1 MFVLSLMQG
10 AGKTLKRVPC
20 PHKLMK
26 RVKHPEKRKQRQVCI
41 MRNVVFVDGCR
52 TGFGKLG
59 GTIRKFPMTD
69 LATIA
74 VNGLLD
80 KTQILERDGHVDGL
94 YMGSAFTDCQSSTPA
109 RYVALKSKLG
119 YDVWSSYV
127 ERQCGSAIDAINHA
141 AAAIMV
147 GNADVMIA
155 GGGDSY
161 SNMVAKFAM
170 NVEPYKLIPPTPL
183 KSSLAPDPADC
194 VDMITIS
201 DTIARMYNITREEC
215 DEFAAASQQR
225 AAAATEKGY
234 FKDEIVPIVIPA
246 TKKTPEVVFDYDEF
260 LRPGT
265 TVEVLSKLR
274 PVYPDGVTTAG
285 NSSGRNDGAAMVL
298 MMTEEKAAEL
308 GYKPFAR
315 FVAAGNSALD
325 PKLMG
330 LGPVKASLNALSH
343 AGLSINDID
352 VWECNEAFAA
362 QNLGV
367 IRGLEEETGAKI
379 DMANWNPNG
388 GAISFGHPNGA
399 SGARI
404 GIFTMKELERRQ
416 ARYGLFTSCCGGGQG
431 VTTIIENLR
440 R

>member
-1 MFVLSLMQG
+1 
-10 AGKTLKRVPC
+10 
-20 PHKLMK
+20 
-26 RVKHPEKRKQRQVCI
+26 
-41 MRNVVFVDGCR
+41 MRNVVLVDGAR

-59 GTIRKFPMTD
+59 GTLRKYPMTD
-69 LATIA
+69 LAAIA
-74 VNGLLD
+74 VDGLLE
-80 KTQILERDGHVDGL
+80 KTGILERGGHVDGL

-119 YDVWSSYV
+119 YDVWTSYV

-183 KSSLAPDPADC
+183 KSKLAPKDEDC

-201 DTIARMYNITREEC
+201 DTIAKMYGITREEC
-215 DEFAAASQQR
+215 DAFACRSQR
-225 AAAATEKGY
+225 LAAAAQEKGY
-234 FKDEIVPIVIPA
+234 FKDEIVPVVIPA
-246 TKKTPEVVFDYDEF
+246 TRKTPEVVFDYDEF
-260 LRPGT
+260 LRPST
-265 TVEVLSKLR
+265 TMEGLSALR
-274 PVYPDGVTTAG
+274 SVYPDGVTTAG

-308 GYKPFAR
+308 GYEPYAR

-330 LGPVKASLNALSH
+330 LGPVKASLQALGK
-343 AGLSINDID
+343 AGLTLEDID

-367 IRGLEEETGAKI
+367 IRGLEKETGLKI
-379 DMANWNPNG
+379 DMDRWNPNG

-404 GIFTMKELERRQ
+404 CIFTMKELERRK

-440 R
+440 K